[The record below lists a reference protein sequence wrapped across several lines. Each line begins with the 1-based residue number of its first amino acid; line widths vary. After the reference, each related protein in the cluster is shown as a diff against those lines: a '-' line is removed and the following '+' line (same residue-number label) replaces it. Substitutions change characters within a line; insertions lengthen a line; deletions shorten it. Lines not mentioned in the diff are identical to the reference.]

1 MNGNGWMKSMLSVN
15 LDYVEG
21 VVDVSIIVPTCF
33 ENPLKKLATDF
44 LGEVLSLRRKAIIPV
59 TAVLGAY
66 HIATRYLRAPRR
78 VVKKILV
85 EMLETRSPALYPR
98 VSVLMA
104 VEALDVATTYNIE
117 SWDGYIIALAQS
129 FKTKIVYTLDSELK
143 KVREI
148 IVVNPFPPEK
158 VDEYHEYL
166 QALLETKH

>member
-85 EMLETRSPALYPR
+85 EMLETRFAGALSSSIGINGCGGVR
-98 VSVLMA
+98 CG
-104 VEALDVATTYNIE
+104 YN
-117 SWDGYIIALAQS
+117 L
-129 FKTKIVYTLDSELK
+129 
-143 KVREI
+143 
-148 IVVNPFPPEK
+148 
-158 VDEYHEYL
+158 
-166 QALLETKH
+166 